1 MLSFV
6 RRSNYSIFFGPPITC
21 DNNFTMM
28 TRFFTLLSILL
39 LLTMSVSSFSQ
50 SPIKAKAWVLDID
63 GAIGPATAA
72 YFTRTLKEATMSN
85 INLLILRIDTPGG
98 LDSAMRDIIQAIIA
112 SPIPIVSYV
121 SPAGARAASAGTYI
135 LYASHVAAMAP
146 GTNLGAATPVQISSL
161 QNPFSEADKDSPA
174 TPTAA
179 KEEEKTAAKDTMT
192 KKMVNDAEA
201 YLRSLAQL
209 RGRNVDWATQAV
221 RESASLS
228 AADALAKGVIDL
240 IATDLTDLL
249 TRLEGRQVKVQE
261 KTQSLST
268 QGVIVEI
275 REPNWRDRFLL
286 VITDPNVAYLLMLIG
301 IYGLFF
307 EFYSPGTVVPGV
319 VGGIALLMALL
330 AFQILP
336 INYGGLALILLGI
349 TFMISEAFLP
359 SFGVVGLGGII
370 AFIIGS
376 IILIDDGLPMDEMSF
391 GISRPLIAGIALTT
405 AIFFLFLIG
414 LLIKTRRRPVV
425 SGREQLIGAE
435 GECLSNDD
443 HKLRVYVRSEM
454 WNAHSPLPLTP
465 GQRVRVTAVNDLTL
479 TVEAIEIESPAEI
492 KSSQMVT
499 QW

>member
-1 MLSFV
+1 
-6 RRSNYSIFFGPPITC
+6 
-21 DNNFTMM
+21 
-28 TRFFTLLSILL
+28 
-39 LLTMSVSSFSQ
+39 MSVSSFSQ
-50 SPIKAKAWVLDID
+50 SQMNKGKAWVLDID

-72 YFTRTLKEATMSN
+72 YFTRTLKEATMNN

-146 GTNLGAATPVQISSL
+146 GTNLGAATPVQISSV

-174 TPTAA
+174 NTAT
-179 KEEEKTAAKDTMT
+179 KEEEKPAEKDTMT

-228 AADALAKGVIDL
+228 ADDALAKGVIDL
-240 IATDLTDLL
+240 IATDLADLL

-268 QGVIVEI
+268 QGLIVEVQS
-275 REPNWRDRFLL
+275 PNWRDRFLL

-330 AFQILP
+330 AFQVLP

-376 IILIDDGLPMDEMSF
+376 IILIDDGLPVGEMSF
-391 GISRPLIAGIALTT
+391 GVSRPLIAGIALTT
-405 AIFFLFLIG
+405 AILFLLLIH

-425 SGREQLIGAE
+425 SGREQLIGAA

-443 HKLRVYVRSEM
+443 HKLRVYVHSEM
-454 WNAHSPLPLTP
+454 WNAHSPIPLTP
-465 GQRVRVTAVNDLTL
+465 GQRVRVTAVEDLTL
-479 TVEAIEIESPAEI
+479 TVEAIELNSALEI
-492 KSSQMVT
+492 KSSPVVT
-499 QW
+499 PW